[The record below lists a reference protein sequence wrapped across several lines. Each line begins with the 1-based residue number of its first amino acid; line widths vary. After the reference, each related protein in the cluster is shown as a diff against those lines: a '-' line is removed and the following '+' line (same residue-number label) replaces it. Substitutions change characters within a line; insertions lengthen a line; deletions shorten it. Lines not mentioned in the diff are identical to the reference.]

1 MLMRERL
8 LDPDTE
14 VISNVETTQCRL
26 HKLSRETV
34 LSNSQDK
41 DRVVEASLDKE
52 GEREGSRR
60 LHYGRR
66 TSETCE

>member
-1 MLMRERL
+1 MRERL
-8 LDPDTE
+8 LDPDTA
-14 VISNVETTQCRL
+14 VISNVESTQCRL

-52 GEREGSRR
+52 GEREESWR

-66 TSETCE
+66 TSETWE